1 MQLDGITLE
10 IIDTRL
16 REIGATMEHLLFHS
30 GYSTILRESH
40 DGSAAITDAEGN
52 TIETSGGPLN
62 LLPYRMTVQS
72 VLQRYPLDQMADGDC
87 FISNDPYGGG
97 TLHIPD
103 VIIITPI
110 VVDGEIIG
118 FCCSAAHKPD
128 MGGLVPG
135 SSGAAARE
143 IFHEGLMLPGV
154 RYWSKEGVNPDV
166 EAIIARNCR
175 IPEVIAGDLRAQVG
189 CTLMG
194 VRQIRALCGDYG
206 KELIKQAFAE
216 LLDRTE
222 RRVREELLSWSDGS
236 FEAETFVDHDGV
248 DLDTRLR
255 LHVKV
260 TKSGDHIT
268 FDYSQA
274 NPQVKGPTNLRP
286 QSSHMAALMALIV
299 TVDPA
304 ISVNDGILRTI
315 TFVNP
320 EGLITNPRWPAP
332 VNSYYGLA
340 NVLYSTVGR
349 ALAEFKPDRAVAS
362 AGLGLGAIA
371 IGYEDKSTG
380 RKAVQYDLFSS
391 AQGGTSNHDGS
402 SGTVGF
408 LNKAP
413 STPIEVIET
422 EFPVRI
428 ERFEWIEDS
437 AGAGK
442 FRGGLGNRKI
452 YEFIQDATVTVR
464 LGHQFQFAGW
474 GVFGGVGPRP
484 MRVTLNPGADNEKAL
499 HPLQTLLVKE
509 GERLMVEM
517 AGGGGYGDPLERD
530 PTMVADD
537 IANGFVSSD
546 VARST
551 YGVAVHPD
559 TLAVDRDATSL
570 LRRTRVAA

>member
-40 DGSAAITDAEGN
+40 DGSAAITDVDGN

-72 VLQRYPLDQMADGDC
+72 VLKRYPLEQMADGDC
-87 FISNDPYGGG
+87 FISNDPYDGG

-110 VVDGEIIG
+110 VVEDEIIG

-135 SSGAAARE
+135 SSGAGARE

-154 RYWSKEGVNPDV
+154 RYWSKDGVNPDV

-206 KELIKQAFAE
+206 KEVIKHAFAE

-222 RRVREELLSWSDGS
+222 RRVREELLSWPDGT

-260 TKSGDHIT
+260 TKVADHIT
-268 FDYSQA
+268 FDYSDTNA
-274 NPQVKGPTNLRP
+274 QVKGPTNLRP

-299 TVDPA
+299 TVDPT

-315 TFVNP
+315 EFINP
-320 EGLITNPRWPAP
+320 EGRITNPRWPAP
-332 VNSYYGLA
+332 VNSYFGLA
-340 NVLYSTVGR
+340 NVLYSTVGG
-349 ALAEFKPDRAVAS
+349 ALAGFKPERAVAS

-371 IGYEDKSTG
+371 IGYEDKSSG

-391 AQGGTSNHDGS
+391 AQGGTSDHDGS

-413 STPIEVIET
+413 MTPIEVIET

-428 ERFEWIEDS
+428 DCFEWIENS

-452 YEFIQDATVTVR
+452 YEFVQDATVTVR

-474 GVFGGVGPRP
+474 GVFGGEAP
-484 MRVTLNPGADNEKAL
+484 MPMKVTLNPGTEKERAL

-517 AGGGGYGDPLERD
+517 AGGGGYGDPHERD
-530 PTMVADD
+530 PQLVSNDVAD
-537 IANGFVSSD
+537 GYVSEQS
-546 VARST
+546 ARRV
-551 YGVAVHPD
+551 YGVAIDPA
-559 TLAVDRDATSL
+559 TLAVDSEATAQ
-570 LRRTRVAA
+570 LRAAA